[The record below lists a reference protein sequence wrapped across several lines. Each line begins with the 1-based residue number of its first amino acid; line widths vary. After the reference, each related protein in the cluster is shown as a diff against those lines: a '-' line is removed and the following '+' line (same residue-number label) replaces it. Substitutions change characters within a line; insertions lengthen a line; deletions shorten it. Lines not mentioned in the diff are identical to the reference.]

1 MSGRETTPIIVIK
14 SLRAGE
20 TIRHKPQYEPWL
32 VIRVFEYG
40 WFVVDL
46 MSAEDPA
53 LPRLI
58 LPRNYDNWI
67 RELDVPESEI
77 LNIPQEERIWNTH

>member
-1 MSGRETTPIIVIK
+1 MFGRGTTPTTMIK
-14 SLRAGE
+14 SLRCGE
-20 TIRHKPQYEPWL
+20 TIRKKPQYEPWL

-46 MSAEDPA
+46 LSVEDPSI
-53 LPRLI
+53 PRLV

-67 RELDVPESEI
+67 RELDITEAELI
-77 LNIPQEERIWNTH
+77 KETEGQWNYL